1 MPIGNFVNE
10 TLSSCT
16 APLLDQSL
24 FGSTGGCESSQGNR
38 QENLMLMR
46 CRSTR
51 TILRSRIL
59 RRWYNVLLPLSNS
72 GLAISSRYVL
82 LIVYTRSGITN
93 SHSRMERTAAR
104 PKLPLYPL
112 RNPLLLSP
120 PLFRRPSTLSNPSA
134 LPLRR
139 PSLPGPLHIALI
151 CHTSRHRS
159 SNMLRRYHAK

>member
-38 QENLMLMR
+38 QENLVLMR

-59 RRWYNVLLPLSNS
+59 RRWHNVLLPLSNP
-72 GLAISSRYVL
+72 GLAISSRCVL
-82 LIVYTRSGITN
+82 LTVYIRSGIAN
-93 SHSRMERTAAR
+93 SRLRMERTAAR

-112 RNPLLLSP
+112 RNPLLFSP
-120 PLFRRPSTLSNPSA
+120 PLLRRPPTITNSSA
-134 LPLRR
+134 LPLCWS
-139 PSLPGPLHIALI
+139 SLSGPLHITLI
-151 CHTSRHRS
+151 CHTCRH
-159 SNMLRRYHAK
+159 